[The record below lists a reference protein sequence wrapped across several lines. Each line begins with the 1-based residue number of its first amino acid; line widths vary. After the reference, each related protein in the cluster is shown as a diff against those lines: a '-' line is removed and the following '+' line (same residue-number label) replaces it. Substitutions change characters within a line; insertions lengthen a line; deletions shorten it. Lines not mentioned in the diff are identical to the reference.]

1 MEKISVIGIGK
12 LGLCFS
18 LSLESAGYDVIG
30 VDINESYVNLINNKM
45 FVSSE
50 PMVNELLEVSQNFVA
65 TTVLEKAVKHS
76 DIIFVVVATPSLP
89 NGRYNH
95 SQIEIVCD
103 NLMMMGPQPSPKH
116 LIINCTT
123 MPKYCQ
129 RLQAKVAENNWTVSY
144 NPEFIA
150 QGTII
155 ANQENPDM
163 VLIGEANE
171 EIGNRLQKIY
181 EKMTMNTPRIH
192 RMTPTEAEI
201 TKISLNCFLTTKIS
215 YTNMIGDIVL
225 ASGGRP
231 QVVLDAVGADTRV
244 GSKLTRYGF
253 GYGGPC
259 FPRDNR
265 AIGIYAQDID
275 MPANISIATDEINAK
290 HLDFQIRDFAENH
303 ALTTQLAFGECR
315 DPNFL
320 VFENVTY
327 KKGSVMIE
335 ESQQLAFA
343 VAVAKLGY
351 SVTIIDCEEVIDSVR
366 QIHGDLFSYVEA
378 Q

>member
-18 LSLESAGYDVIG
+18 LSLESCGYDVLG
-30 VDINESYVNLINNKM
+30 VDINESYVDALNSKTFN
-45 FVSSE
+45 STE
-50 PMVNELLEVSQNFVA
+50 PMVNEMLAVSKNFVA
-65 TTVLEKAVKHS
+65 TTILEKAVKHS

-95 SQIEIVCD
+95 RQIEVVCD
-103 NLMMMGPQPSPKH
+103 KLLTMGAQPTLKH

-129 RLQAKVAENNWTVSY
+129 KLQEKVEQNNWTVSY

-171 EIGNRLQKIY
+171 KIGDKLEEIY
-181 EKMTMNTPRIH
+181 ETMTMNSPRIH

-201 TKISLNCFLTTKIS
+201 TKIALNCFLTTKIS

-231 QVVLDAVGADTRV
+231 QTVLNAVGSDTRV

-265 AIGIYAQDID
+265 AIGIYAKDISL
-275 MPANISIATDEINAK
+275 PADISEATDSSNHK
-290 HLDFQIRDFAENH
+290 HLQFQVSHFIRNHPAE
-303 ALTTQLAFGECR
+303 TKVAFGEC
-315 DPNFL
+315 PTEGY
-320 VFENVTY
+320 VVYENVTY

-343 VAVAKLGY
+343 VEIARKGY
-351 SVTIIDCEEVIDSVR
+351 LVSIYDCKEVIDSVKELYNN
-366 QIHGDLFSYVEA
+366 LFHYVEV
-378 Q
+378 

>member
-18 LSLESAGYDVIG
+18 LSLESCGYDVLG
-30 VDINESYVNLINNKM
+30 VDINESYVQSLNGKT
-45 FVSSE
+45 FKSTE
-50 PMVNELLEVSQNFVA
+50 PMVSEMLVVSKNFVA
-65 TTVLEKAVKHS
+65 TTDLEKAVKHS

-95 SQIEIVCD
+95 RQIEMMCD
-103 NLMMMGPQPSPKH
+103 NLMLMGPQSSSKH

-129 RLQAKVAENNWTVSY
+129 NLQQRIEENNWTVSY

-171 EIGNRLQKIY
+171 EIGNKLEQIY
-181 EKMTMNTPRIH
+181 KTMTMNTPHIH

-201 TKISLNCFLTTKIS
+201 TKIALNCFLTTKIS
-215 YTNMIGDIVL
+215 YTNMIGDLVL

-231 QVVLDAVGADTRV
+231 QVVLDAVGSDTRV

-265 AIGIYAQDID
+265 AIGIYAQDISL
-275 MPANISIATDEINAK
+275 PADISAATDSMNNK
-290 HLDFQIRDFAENH
+290 HLRFQISHFIRNNPTD
-303 ALTTQLAFGECR
+303 TKVAFGECV
-315 DPNFL
+315 DENYL

-335 ESQQLAFA
+335 ESQQLEFA
-343 VAVAKLGY
+343 VEIARKGY
-351 SVTIIDCEEVIDSVR
+351 LVSIFDCKEVIDSVKALYNN
-366 QIHGDLFSYVEA
+366 LFHYVEV
-378 Q
+378 

>member
-18 LSLESAGYDVIG
+18 LSLESCGYDVLG
-30 VDINESYVNLINNKM
+30 VDINESYVEALNNKT
-45 FVSSE
+45 FNSTE
-50 PMVNELLEVSQNFVA
+50 TMVNEMLAVSKNFVA
-65 TTVLEKAVKHS
+65 TTALEKAVKHS

-95 SQIEIVCD
+95 SQIEMVCD
-103 NLMMMGPQPSPKH
+103 NLMMMGQQRPTKH

-129 RLQAKVAENNWTVSY
+129 RLQQKVEENNWTVSY

-155 ANQENPDM
+155 ANQEKPDM

-171 EIGNRLQKIY
+171 EIGDKLQEIY
-181 EKMTMNTPRIH
+181 EKMTMNEPRIH
-192 RMTPTEAEI
+192 RMTSTEAEI
-201 TKISLNCFLTTKIS
+201 TKIALNCFLTTKIS

-231 QVVLDAVGADTRV
+231 QIVLDAVGADTRV

-265 AIGIYAQDID
+265 AIGIYARDILL
-275 MPANISIATDEINAK
+275 PADISAATDSINSK
-290 HLDFQIRDFAENH
+290 HLHFQVTHFVCNH
-303 ALTTQLAFGECR
+303 SMDTKVAFGDCTKE
-315 DPNFL
+315 DYL

-343 VAVAKLGY
+343 VEIAKKGY
-351 SVTIIDCEEVIDSVR
+351 LVSIFDCKEVIDSVKELYNN
-366 QIHGDLFSYVEA
+366 LFHYVEV
-378 Q
+378 

>member
-18 LSLESAGYDVIG
+18 LSLESCGYDVLG
-30 VDINESYVNLINNKM
+30 VDINESYVDALNSKTFN
-45 FVSSE
+45 STE
-50 PMVNELLEVSQNFVA
+50 PMVNEMLAVSKNFVA
-65 TTVLEKAVKHS
+65 TTILEKAVKHS

-95 SQIEIVCD
+95 RQIEVVCD
-103 NLMMMGPQPSPKH
+103 KLLTMGAQPTLKH

-129 RLQAKVAENNWTVSY
+129 KLQEKVEQNNWTVSY

-171 EIGNRLQKIY
+171 KIGDKLEEIY
-181 EKMTMNTPRIH
+181 ETMTMNSPRIH

-201 TKISLNCFLTTKIS
+201 TKIALNCFLTTKIS

-231 QVVLDAVGADTRV
+231 QTVLNAVGSDTRV

-265 AIGIYAQDID
+265 AIGIYAKDISL
-275 MPANISIATDEINAK
+275 PADISEATDSSNHK
-290 HLDFQIRDFAENH
+290 HLQFQVSHFIRNH
-303 ALTTQLAFGECR
+303 PVETKVAFGEC
-315 DPNFL
+315 PTEGY
-320 VFENVTY
+320 VVYENVTY

-343 VAVAKLGY
+343 VEIARKRYLVSIY
-351 SVTIIDCEEVIDSVR
+351 DCKEVIDSVKELYNN
-366 QIHGDLFSYVEA
+366 LFHYVEV
-378 Q
+378 

>member
-1 MEKISVIGIGK
+1 
-12 LGLCFS
+12 
-18 LSLESAGYDVIG
+18 
-30 VDINESYVNLINNKM
+30 
-45 FVSSE
+45 
-50 PMVNELLEVSQNFVA
+50 
-65 TTVLEKAVKHS
+65 
-76 DIIFVVVATPSLP
+76 
-89 NGRYNH
+89 
-95 SQIEIVCD
+95 
-103 NLMMMGPQPSPKH
+103 
-116 LIINCTT
+116 

-129 RLQAKVAENNWTVSY
+129 KLQEKVEQNNWTVSY

-171 EIGNRLQKIY
+171 KIGDKLEEIY
-181 EKMTMNTPRIH
+181 ETMTMNSPRIH

-201 TKISLNCFLTTKIS
+201 TKIALNCFLTTKIS

-231 QVVLDAVGADTRV
+231 QTVLNAVGSDTRV

-265 AIGIYAQDID
+265 AIGIYAKDISL
-275 MPANISIATDEINAK
+275 PAYISEATDSSNHK
-290 HLDFQIRDFAENH
+290 HLQFQVSHFIRNHPAE
-303 ALTTQLAFGECR
+303 TKVAFGEC
-315 DPNFL
+315 PTEGY
-320 VFENVTY
+320 VVYENVTY

-343 VAVAKLGY
+343 VEIARKGY
-351 SVTIIDCEEVIDSVR
+351 LVSIYDCKEVIDSVKELYNN
-366 QIHGDLFSYVEA
+366 LFHYVEV
-378 Q
+378 